1 MRPNQKNFSGPYSPA
16 MNWVLLTEVFV
27 TLFVIMDPVGTIPI
41 FLSLTGG
48 RSPQVARRAAWQA
61 VAVSFGVISAFAFFG
76 QQILE
81 YLHISLPALQCAGGL
96 LLLLVALELLTG
108 KEEGPTAT
116 ADTNVALVPLGTP
129 LLAGPGAI
137 VATMVFSKKVDHV
150 SEFAAVALGV
160 ILVHVA
166 LWLSMRF
173 SLPILRLIRE
183 SGVMLVTRIAG
194 LLLSAIAVQMV
205 ADAVRAF
212 IAGEG

>member
-1 MRPNQKNFSGPYSPA
+1 MDG
-16 MNWVLLTEVFV
+16 VLFTSVFV

-48 RSPQVARRAAWQA
+48 RSVHVSRRLAWQA
-61 VAVSFGVISAFAFFG
+61 VSVSFGVISAFAFFG
-76 QQILE
+76 QQILS

-108 KEEGPTAT
+108 KESEPTA
-116 ADTNVALVPLGTP
+116 AAETNVALVPLGTP

-137 VATMVFSKKVDHV
+137 VATMVFSKQVDDFNQ
-150 SEFAAVALGV
+150 FAAVALGV
-160 ILVHVA
+160 IAVHVTI
-166 LWLSMRF
+166 WLAMRF
-173 SLPILRLIRE
+173 SLPILRVIRE
-183 SGVMLVTRIAG
+183 SGVLLVTRIAG

-205 ADAVRAF
+205 ANAVRAF